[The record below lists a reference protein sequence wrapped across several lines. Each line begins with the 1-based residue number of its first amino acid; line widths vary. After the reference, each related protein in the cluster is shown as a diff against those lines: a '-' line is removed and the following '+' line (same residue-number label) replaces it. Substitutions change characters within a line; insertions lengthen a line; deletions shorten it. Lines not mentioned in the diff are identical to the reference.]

1 MDFKVRGLE
10 FKSRRVQNNKKLGGG
25 ARSRDKVRGSI
36 GLGLWIGLGIVIG
49 LGLGVSVLLFLR
61 NTPPLP
67 PQKKKWKSH
76 LVRRKLT
83 S

>member
-1 MDFKVRGLE
+1 MSE
-10 FKSRRVQNNKKLGGG
+10 FATIVWHSGDEDGFQSQRFG
-25 ARSRDKVRGSI
+25 SRDKVRGSI

-67 PQKKKWKSH
+67 PLKRKSGK
-76 LVRRKLT
+76 VT
-83 S
+83 

>member
-10 FKSRRVQNNKKLGGG
+10 FKSRRVQHNKKLGGG

-36 GLGLWIGLGIVIG
+36 GLGLWIGLG
-49 LGLGVSVLLFLR
+49 LGVSVLLFLR

-67 PQKKKWKSH
+67 PLKRKSGK
-76 LVRRKLT
+76 VT
-83 S
+83 